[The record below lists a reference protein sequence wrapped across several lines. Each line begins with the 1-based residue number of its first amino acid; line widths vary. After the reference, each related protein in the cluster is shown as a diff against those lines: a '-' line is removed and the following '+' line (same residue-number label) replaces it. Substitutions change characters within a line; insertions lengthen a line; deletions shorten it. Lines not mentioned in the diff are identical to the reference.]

1 MEIIKTLAECFA
13 VQCFF
18 WLIGGT
24 VNYFRT
30 GKFFIVHYKA
40 KETMKNPRRFI
51 LKAGGIKDNCRKW

>member
-1 MEIIKTLAECFA
+1 MEIIKTLAECFV

-30 GKFFIVHYKA
+30 GKFNHSWYLA
-40 KETMKNPRRFI
+40 LSNLARS
-51 LKAGGIKDNCRKW
+51 

>member
-40 KETMKNPRRFI
+40 QRNDEKSQEIYSKSWWDKR
-51 LKAGGIKDNCRKW
+51 